1 MRMGARSALEAP
13 VVGGSESSARPMGGG
28 SEMCTADMG
37 GLEDHCS
44 DALVNYTANDLS
56 GLSDAREV
64 AAKEPEVVASC
75 SIRYGNRNVLDSCG
89 ASWSVGSVVG
99 RAVHGWWQVLRTNI
113 PPRLK

>member
-1 MRMGARSALEAP
+1 MFVFFARERYIRAGGR
-13 VVGGSESSARPMGGG
+13 VGVSERSARPMGGVPR
-28 SEMCTADMG
+28 CARPMG

-75 SIRYGNRNVLDSCG
+75 SIMVIEMYS
-89 ASWSVGSVVG
+89 A
-99 RAVHGWWQVLRTNI
+99 RAVRVGVLARW
-113 PPRLK
+113 